1 MNNEVIKA
9 MQGKK
14 EHKVRTWMEKNGYK
28 ILRVVL
34 FPIWIVTV
42 LKDKISEYLLDRE
55 VWSDERAAEILNY
68 YIPRCADWDANNK
81 EFYFF
86 DNGRG
91 WYNKKYLK
99 LKDRLFWKAN
109 ATPWGWKMRSFLMD
123 KFELEGFTK
132 ELGNCS
138 EGWTE
143 IFFKLN
149 EKED

>member
-14 EHKVRTWMEKNGYK
+14 EHKIRTWMEKNGYK

-34 FPIWIVTV
+34 FPIWIVAV

-55 VWSDERAAEILNY
+55 VWSDERATEILNY
-68 YIPRCADWDANNK
+68 YIPRCADWDADNK

-91 WYNKKYLK
+91 WHDKKYLK
-99 LKDRLFWKAN
+99 LKDRLFWEAN
-109 ATPWGWKMRSFLMD
+109 CSPWGGDVRSFLID

-138 EGWTE
+138 DGWTE

>member
-14 EHKVRTWMEKNGYK
+14 EHKIRTWMEKNGYK
-28 ILRVVL
+28 VLRVVL
-34 FPIWIVTV
+34 FPIWIATV

-55 VWSDERAAEILNY
+55 VWSDERATEILNY
-68 YIPRCADWDANNK
+68 YIPRCADWDADNK

-91 WYNKKYLK
+91 WYIKKYLK

-109 ATPWGWKMRSFLMD
+109 ATPWGWKMRSFLID

-132 ELGNCS
+132 ELGDCS